1 MLASCRS
8 IRNGDRPKQKGQLT
22 VRDGAKS
29 ATEVTA
35 CFRRGRGGRCS
46 IKITSETWKIRRE
59 KKRERENTRHHLGI
73 RHSSLPRH
81 SLSTPL
87 QPPPSPLFLFI
98 PSAIAGIPPPPLLFR
113 LGDGCSPPTRCS
125 GRLGSDWGSPVSAG
139 SAAPGRSIS

>member
-8 IRNGDRPKQKGQLT
+8 IRNGDRPKQKSSST

-29 ATEVTA
+29 ATQVTA
-35 CFRRGRGGRCS
+35 YFPRGRGGRCS

-59 KKRERENTRHHLGI
+59 KKRERENTPHHLGI

-81 SLSTPL
+81 SLSTSL
-87 QPPPSPLFLFI
+87 QPPPSPFFPFYPFCDRRN
-98 PSAIAGIPPPPLLFR
+98 PSPLR

>member
-8 IRNGDRPKQKGQLT
+8 IRNGDRPKQKGSST

-35 CFRRGRGGRCS
+35 CFPRGRGGRCS

-59 KKRERENTRHHLGI
+59 KKREREH
-73 RHSSLPRH
+73 
-81 SLSTPL
+81 STPFRHPSQL
-87 QPPPSPLFLFI
+87 SPSPLALDAAPTPSFTLLSFL
-98 PSAIAGIPPPPLLFR
+98 SLLRSPESLLR

-125 GRLGSDWGSPVSAG
+125 RRLGSDWGSPVSAG